1 MRKAYFGGEVALLY
15 PLVQSNVYCS
25 LQHQQLE
32 NHNGH
37 QIEDDEDHKGTK
49 KMKK

>member
-15 PLVQSNVYCS
+15 PLVQSNVYCP

-37 QIEDDEDHKGTK
+37 QIEDDED
-49 KMKK
+49 